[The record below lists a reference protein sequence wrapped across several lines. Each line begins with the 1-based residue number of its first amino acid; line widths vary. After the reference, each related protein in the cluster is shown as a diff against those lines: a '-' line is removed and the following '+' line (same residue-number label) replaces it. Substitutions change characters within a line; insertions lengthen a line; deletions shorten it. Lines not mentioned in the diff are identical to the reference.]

1 MEETQKYY
9 YQIAGINIH
18 LDLPVK
24 CNVRKL
30 LPTFE
35 PFRTASYKENQ
46 PNLILSVGEA
56 DSSMYSIQEKKGK
69 PISVSNNDLGHLF
82 VYDGIMAYVFHLRTS
97 SEGPKHCLTMSK
109 MDAMGVIEIDFSD
122 PLAGKALTSF
132 IRITFSLF
140 ILKENGMLIHASAV
154 ELNGEAFLFMGKSG
168 TGKSTH
174 SMLWQQCFPSCNLL
188 NDDNPAVRITGGKV
202 MAFGTPWSGK
212 TPCYKNKAYPVKGM
226 VLLEQAK
233 ANHFTQLK
241 GIEAFIAILP
251 SCSVIQQDEL
261 LHDLLCNTLTWLIE
275 GVTVGKLQCLPNEA
289 AARLCAVHLIKQE

>member
-1 MEETQKYY
+1 MEETEKYY

-18 LDLPVK
+18 LNLPVK

-35 PFRTASYKENQ
+35 PFRTASYKKDQ
-46 PNLILSVGEA
+46 PNLILSVCDA
-56 DSSMYSIQEKKGK
+56 DSAMYPIKEKKGK
-69 PISVSNNDLGHLF
+69 LISVLNNDLGHLF
-82 VYDGIMAYVFHLRTS
+82 VYDGNMAYTFHLRTS
-97 SEGPKHCLTMSK
+97 SEGPKHCFTMIK
-109 MDAMGVIEIDFSD
+109 LNAMGSMEIDFSD

-132 IRITFSLF
+132 IRIAFSQV
-140 ILKENGMLIHASAV
+140 ILKKNGMLIHASAV

-202 MAFGTPWSGK
+202 MAYGTPWSGK

-226 VLLEQAK
+226 VLLKQAK

-251 SCSVIQQDEL
+251 GCSVIQQDEQ

-289 AARLCAVHLIKQE
+289 AARLCATHLIKQE